1 MAPIQKTIMT
11 INELLAQQLPG
22 LKNIGL
28 FNGKMGISIY
38 LFHLAKETGDKEQQ
52 KLAEKLIDEVYREV
66 SQNQP
71 PPHFANGLA
80 GIAWG
85 MEYLVQNNFV
95 NANTD
100 EILSDVDDK
109 IYSHIVAQKQDAL
122 RSNNIIGYIIYIIAR
137 LQGKKL
143 NSADNAS
150 TFIFKRLLVDLTNQ
164 LGQQIEERKLSLQEP
179 VLFQISWQLPIILML
194 LAKLKAMNFYVY
206 KIDHLLTNLSP
217 FMLSLFPCSSS
228 NKLYLLLAIER
239 ILQQANLPGW
249 KDHAHL
255 LIENIDRNGIL
266 KNDLSNK
273 NICFQDGLA
282 GVSFISRWLYALT
295 KDKRILLPKKK
306 IAEKIIHSEY
316 WSLIDHDKAEQK
328 NVGLFAGIA
337 GVGME
342 LLQLSKK
349 QVTAKKVDTVNTLS
363 V

>member
-1 MAPIQKTIMT
+1 MAPTQKIIMT

-22 LKNIGL
+22 FKNIGL

-38 LFHLAKETGDKEQQ
+38 LFHLARKTGNKEHQ
-52 KLAEKLIDEVYREV
+52 KWAEKLIDEVYSEV
-66 SQNQP
+66 YQTQQP
-71 PPHFANGLA
+71 LNFENGLA

-85 MEYLVQNNFV
+85 IEHLVQNNFV

-109 IYSHIVAQKQDAL
+109 IYSHIVAQKQDTL

-143 NSADNAS
+143 ISANNTS
-150 TFIFKRLLVDLTNQ
+150 TFIFKRLLADLTNQ
-164 LGQQIEERKLSLQEP
+164 LGQQIEEKKLSLQEP
-179 VLFQISWQLPIILML
+179 VLFQISWELPIILML
-194 LAKLKAMNFYVY
+194 FAKLKAMNFYVY
-206 KIDHLLTNLSP
+206 KINHLLTNLSP
-217 FMLSLFPCSSS
+217 FVLSLFPRSSS
-228 NKLYLLLAIER
+228 NKLYFLLAIELV
-239 ILQQANLPGW
+239 LQQANLPVW
-249 KDHAHL
+249 RDHAHL
-255 LIENIDRNGIL
+255 LIENIDQNDML

-282 GVSFISRWLYALT
+282 GVSFIGRWLYTLT
-295 KDKRILLPKKK
+295 KDKRMLLPKKE
-306 IAEKIIHSEY
+306 IVEKIIHSKY
-316 WSLIDHDKAEQK
+316 WNLMDHDKAEQK

-342 LLQLSKK
+342 LSQLAKK
-349 QVTAKKVDTVNTLS
+349 QITAEQIDMVN